1 MLICDNLLQYKRY
14 TLFLREEV
22 EGFYVEFGTKRRD
35 GRYNFNEKIILSL
48 YKDEM
53 DEDLR
58 IRLGKYIYNPKTK
71 RFTNRE
77 TRLVWDWNGIV
88 EYFTA
93 EMLWKFLNN
102 RYRFGE
108 EKMKTGIG
116 IRNFERYSVL
126 LSDIIYR
133 LIFEQIKKYVK
144 GLIAYEVL
152 ACEDC
157 RY

>member
-71 RFTNRE
+71 QQD
-77 TRLVWDWNGIV
+77 VSKYIV
-88 EYFTA
+88 LIKIHQVSYFSQ
-93 EMLWKFLNN
+93 K
-102 RYRFGE
+102 
-108 EKMKTGIG
+108 
-116 IRNFERYSVL
+116 
-126 LSDIIYR
+126 IIN
-133 LIFEQIKKYVK
+133 
-144 GLIAYEVL
+144 
-152 ACEDC
+152 
-157 RY
+157 